1 MIRYGIVRSCSTGK
15 TESLVGVSQGV
26 QGLSVLLVFIESPEQ
41 IARMK
46 IVSSVT
52 ILPAKKPQT
61 SAITA
66 MIIESIEPLTPQP
79 QRDYL
84 TATNSL
90 ST

>member
-1 MIRYGIVRSCSTGK
+1 
-15 TESLVGVSQGV
+15 
-26 QGLSVLLVFIESPEQ
+26 LSVLLVFIGSAEQ

>member
-1 MIRYGIVRSCSTGK
+1 MGLSGPVPPEK
-15 TESLVGVSQGV
+15 TESLVGVSRGV
-26 QGLSVLLVFIESPEQ
+26 HGLSVLLVFIGSPEQ

-46 IVSSVT
+46 IASSVT

-79 QRDYL
+79 QRD
-84 TATNSL
+84 T
-90 ST
+90 